1 MGKLLDF
8 AAKFIERRGVDDP
21 NHWIIRLLGRQ
32 NKTGYNVD
40 ADSALG
46 QSAVFACVR
55 VISETIASLPL
66 MVYKRRKDGGKDVA
80 DGHWLYPF
88 LHDSPNNFQT
98 AHEFR
103 EMQVGHTALR
113 GNAYSFIQRDNA
125 GRVLQI
131 IPLHPDKVEPEFKDF
146 TNYDVQYKY
155 RDPDSHK
162 QITLSQSE
170 CWHLKG
176 LSSDGLLGLSP
187 ITLAANSIGLAMS
200 AEDHG
205 ISYYKNGA
213 KTSGI
218 VKHPGTLKEDAH
230 TRLKTSVQDAISGDN
245 KFKII
250 VLENGMDWVNVGMSA
265 TDSQYL
271 ETRSFQVQEIARL
284 FRVPCILI
292 GHPDTTT
299 TYASAEQMMMSF
311 VIHCIRPWLVRIEQ
325 SINKTLLTKKEQ
337 GRYFA
342 EFKLDALLRGDTAT
356 RYQAYASAI
365 TNRWMS
371 PNEVRALENMNPREG
386 GDTYENPNTS
396 STQGTQE
403 DLPLDEAGTQ
413 DATE

>member
-1 MGKLLDF
+1 MGKILDF
-8 AAKFIERRGVDDP
+8 AAQLLERRGVDDP

-32 NKTGYNVD
+32 NKTGHVVT
-40 ADSALG
+40 ADSALA

-55 VISETIASLPL
+55 VISETVASLPL
-66 MVYKRRKDGGKDVA
+66 MIYRRRKDGGKDVA
-80 DGHWLYPF
+80 DGHWLYPL

-98 AHEFR
+98 AVEFR
-103 EMQVGHTALR
+103 EMQVAHTALR
-113 GNAYSFIQRDNA
+113 GNAYSFIQRSN
-125 GRVLQI
+125 GGQVLQI
-131 IPLHPDKVEPEFKDF
+131 IPLHPDHVTPEFKKDSDM
-146 TNYDVQYKY
+146 NEVIYKY
-155 RDPDSHK
+155 SDGKGQQDTFT
-162 QITLSQSE
+162 QDQ

-176 LSSDGLLGLSP
+176 LSSDGLVGLSP
-187 ITLAANSIGLAMS
+187 ISLAANTIGLAMS

-205 ISYYKNGA
+205 IAYYRNGA

-230 TRLKTSVQDAISGDN
+230 ARLKTSVQDALSGDN

-271 ETRSFQVQEIARL
+271 ETRNFQVQEIARL

-311 VIHCIRPWLVRIEQ
+311 VVHCIRPWLVRIEQ
-325 SINKTLLTKKEQ
+325 SINKTLLSPKER

-371 PNEVRALENMNPREG
+371 PNEVRALENMNPRPG

-403 DLPLDEAGTQ
+403 ELPLDETGTQ
-413 DATE
+413 NATE

>member
-1 MGKLLDF
+1 MGKLLD
-8 AAKFIERRGVDDP
+8 AAARFLERRDLVSDP
-21 NHWIIRLLGRQ
+21 NHWIIRLFGRQ
-32 NKTGYNVD
+32 NKTGQVVD

-46 QSAVFACVR
+46 QSAVFACTR

-98 AHEFR
+98 AYEFR
-103 EMQVGHTALR
+103 EMQTGHTCLR
-113 GNAYSFIQRDNA
+113 GNSYSFIQRDNG

-131 IPLHPDKVEPEFKDF
+131 IPLHPERVEPEFKDQ
-146 TNYDVQYKY
+146 TTYEVQYKY
-155 RDPDSHK
+155 RDDQGQSVV
-162 QITLSQSE
+162 LSQTE

-176 LSSDGLLGLSP
+176 MSSDGLTGLSP
-187 ITLAANSIGLAMS
+187 VELSQNSIGLAMS

-205 ISYYKNGA
+205 IAYYKNGA

-218 VKHPGTLKEDAH
+218 VTHPGTLKEDAH
-230 TRLKTSVQDAISGDN
+230 TRLKSSVSDALTGDN

-250 VLENGMDWVNVGMSA
+250 VLENGMDWKNVGMSA

-271 ETRSFQVQEIARL
+271 ETRAFQVQEIARL

-311 VIHCIRPWLVRIEQ
+311 VTHCIRPWLVRIEQ
-325 SINKTLLTKKEQ
+325 SINKSLLTPTER

-342 EFKLDALLRGDTAT
+342 EFKLDALLRGDTAS
-356 RYQAYASAI
+356 RYNAYASAI

-386 GDTYENPNTS
+386 GNTYDNPNTTS
-396 STQGTQE
+396 GKQGE
-403 DLPLDEAGTQ
+403 LSLDEGTGTQ
-413 DATE
+413 DAE

>member
-1 MGKLLDF
+1 M
-8 AAKFIERRGVDDP
+8 IYR
-21 NHWIIRLLGRQ
+21 
-32 NKTGYNVD
+32 
-40 ADSALG
+40 
-46 QSAVFACVR
+46 
-55 VISETIASLPL
+55 
-66 MVYKRRKDGGKDVA
+66 RRKDGGKDVA
-80 DGHWLYPF
+80 DGHWLYPL

-98 AHEFR
+98 AVEFR
-103 EMQVGHTALR
+103 EMQVAHVALR
-113 GNAYSFIQRDNA
+113 GNAYSFIQRSN
-125 GRVLQI
+125 GGQVLQI
-131 IPLHPDKVEPEFKDF
+131 IPLHPDNVTPEFKKDSDM
-146 TNYDVQYKY
+146 NEVIYKY
-155 RDPDSHK
+155 SDGKGQQDVFNRD
-162 QITLSQSE
+162 Q

-176 LSSDGLLGLSP
+176 LSSDGLVGLSP
-187 ITLAANSIGLAMS
+187 ISLAANTIGLAMS

-205 ISYYKNGA
+205 IAYYRNGA

-230 TRLKTSVQDAISGDN
+230 ARLKTSVQDALSGDN

-271 ETRSFQVQEIARL
+271 ETRNFQVQEIARL

-311 VIHCIRPWLVRIEQ
+311 VVHCIRPWLVRIEQ
-325 SINKTLLTKKEQ
+325 SINKTLLSPKER

-371 PNEVRALENMNPREG
+371 PNEVRALENMNPRPG

-403 DLPLDEAGTQ
+403 ELPLDETGTQ
-413 DATE
+413 NATE